1 MANYR
6 YPQQI
11 EFMDKLPKT
20 PTGKFLRRELRDEAR
35 AKVKKGAEY
44 NRQHWGR
51 TAST

>member
-20 PTGKFLRRELRDEAR
+20 LTGKFLRRELRDEAR
-35 AKVKKGAEY
+35 AKV
-44 NRQHWGR
+44 
-51 TAST
+51 

>member
-20 PTGKFLRRELRDEAR
+20 PAGKFLRRELRVEAR
-35 AKVKKGAEY
+35 AKV
-44 NRQHWGR
+44 
-51 TAST
+51 